1 MEVSG
6 YYNELLTQDE
16 IMSDEKRERDYD
28 LQEEMDALDI
38 DDNDNLYGDNDEEEF
53 NSFDVDDS

>member
-1 MEVSG
+1 MR
-6 YYNELLTQDE
+6 L
-16 IMSDEKRERDYD
+16 MSDERRERDYD